1 LSIIV
6 ATTIIRQVAMTYSR
20 DFREKV
26 LFIKEKE
33 SLSFAKIAKRFDIG
47 IASVVRWA
55 NNIESKKTRNKA
67 PTRIDME
74 ALKKDVEAYPDA
86 YQYERAKRLNVTPMG
101 IAHALRRLGVTY
113 KKNPKSS
120 TSKPRKTICLLPN
133 PSRP

>member
-1 LSIIV
+1 
-6 ATTIIRQVAMTYSR
+6 MTYSR

-26 LFIKEKE
+26 LLIKENE

-47 IASVVRWA
+47 IASVVRWV
-55 NNIESKKTRNKA
+55 NNIESKKTRNKPA
-67 PTRIDME
+67 TKIDME
-74 ALKKDVEAYPDA
+74 ALKKDVETYPDA

-113 KKNPKSS
+113 KKNPQSS
-120 TSKPRKTICLLPN
+120 PSQSRKTICLLPN